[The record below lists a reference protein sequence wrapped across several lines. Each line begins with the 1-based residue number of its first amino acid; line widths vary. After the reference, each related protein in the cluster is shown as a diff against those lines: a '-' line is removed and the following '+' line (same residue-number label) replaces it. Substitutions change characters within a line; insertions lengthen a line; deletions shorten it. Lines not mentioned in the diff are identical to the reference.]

1 MGSVMN
7 GERKSDSDFVSYF
20 CNQGIIQLT
29 MERPNPNKQIAICRL
44 DNQELCGYHVLTPFL
59 DEKYKRAIWAHLTL
73 NHQEILVMAI
83 LGDKQ
88 CQ

>member
-1 MGSVMN
+1 MGSASDLWQYCSDQGYVRLAQERYNTAKQVMT
-7 GERKSDSDFVSYF
+7 
-20 CNQGIIQLT
+20 CT
-29 MERPNPNKQIAICRL
+29 L
-44 DNQELCGYHVLTPFL
+44 DNQEICRYHINSSQLMK
-59 DEKYKRAIWAHLTL
+59 KYNTAIWAHLTL